1 VLRKLSWALGAS
13 SAVTVL
19 LAAPVWACA
28 GLVTA
33 SGNVKVLRTATLAAY
48 HDGVEHYITSFQFA
62 GGGAEFGSLVPL
74 PGIPSKIERGGD
86 WTLQRLQRE
95 VQPQV
100 SGGAT
105 ASAAD
110 SGAGASAPA
119 EELAHERID
128 ALDLTVLRG
137 GAPAIAEWARSHGFS
152 LSPDAPEVLD
162 YYAVRSPIF
171 LAAVFDAG
179 SADERG
185 QQVGE
190 GTPVHLTIPTD
201 NPWVPLRILSLG
213 RPDDELIDAD
223 VFLLTDEVPNL
234 LPGPGTGLSLQ
245 GSEPASDQLLADLRA
260 DKGMEWVPKRSHLSY
275 LRLQEAASQVRYD
288 LAIEADGNGRPSA
301 VAAGLVPPPTPTT
314 TTSTS
319 APPSPPVVDSNEL
332 ARDIAAFD
340 VPEREEES
348 DRRPWLLVGIAV
360 IALPATASLLAR
372 QVRARR

>member
-1 VLRKLSWALGAS
+1 MLRKLAWAVGVLP
-13 SAVTVL
+13 AVAVL
-19 LAAPVWACA
+19 FAAPVWACA

-48 HDGVEHYITSFQFA
+48 HDGVEHYITSFEFA

-74 PGIPSKIERGGD
+74 PGIPTKIERGGD

-95 VQPQV
+95 VQPPS
-100 SGGAT
+100 SGGGT
-105 ASAAD
+105 ASATDA
-110 SGAGASAPA
+110 ARTSAPA

-137 GAPAIAEWARSHGFS
+137 GAPAIAEWAGSHGFS

-223 VFLLTDEVPNL
+223 VFLLTDDIPNL
-234 LPGPGTGLSLQ
+234 LPGPGAGLSLQ
-245 GSEPASDQLLADLRA
+245 RSTPASAQLLDDLRA
-260 DKGMEWVPKRSHLSY
+260 DKGMEWVPRRSHLSY
-275 LRLQEAASQVRYD
+275 LRLQEAASQIRYD
-288 LAIEADGNGRPSA
+288 LAVEADGDGRPSA
-301 VAAGLVPPPTPTT
+301 VAAGLVAPTPPAT
-314 TTSTS
+314 TTSTT
-319 APPSPPVVDSNEL
+319 APSPTTTDIVGGERVH
-332 ARDIAAFD
+332 DIAAFD
-340 VPEREEES
+340 VPEQDEP
-348 DRRPWLLVGIAV
+348 DRRPWLLVGVAL
-360 IALPATASLLAR
+360 IALPGAASLLAR
-372 QVRARR
+372 RLRVRR

>member
-1 VLRKLSWALGAS
+1 MLRKLSWALGAS